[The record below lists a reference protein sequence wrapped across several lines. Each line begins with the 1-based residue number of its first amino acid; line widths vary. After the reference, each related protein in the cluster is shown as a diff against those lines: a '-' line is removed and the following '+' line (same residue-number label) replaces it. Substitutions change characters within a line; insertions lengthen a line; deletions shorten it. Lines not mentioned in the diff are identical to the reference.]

1 MACWGTFSASFE
13 NKFVSS
19 LTTVNRHG
27 IDNDEREF
35 MHSWCNGNN
44 SLRSWCFCVTSVQC
58 VRRLLALP
66 CIALVSKTASYAGYG
81 NEIVK
86 NCPLYEQNNN
96 LARCITLFGKNNY
109 LSRASH
115 TFGSFLCRH
124 YCTTTTWSVLIL
136 AYATFKNKNLNTCG
150 QVFLFFF
157 KN

>member
-1 MACWGTFSASFE
+1 MVLLQW
-13 NKFVSS
+13 
-19 LTTVNRHG
+19 
-27 IDNDEREF
+27 
-35 MHSWCNGNN
+35 
-44 SLRSWCFCVTSVQC
+44 

-124 YCTTTTWSVLIL
+124 YCTTTT
-136 AYATFKNKNLNTCG
+136 
-150 QVFLFFF
+150 
-157 KN
+157 